1 MYEMF
6 EKLLEVCNEVRDD
19 MKKRLVENPDIVEMQ
34 ENGWMYEM
42 ISNIPSSEKIKAL
55 DSMLSRFDRETK
67 YNQNK

>member
-6 EKLLEVCNEVRDD
+6 EKLLEVCNEVRED

-34 ENGWMYEM
+34 ENRWMYEM
-42 ISNIPSSEKIKAL
+42 ISNIPSAERIKAL

-67 YNQNK
+67 YNQKK